1 VPLTTT
7 GERRM
12 SDELAKLME
21 QDFEETLASS
31 VEKLDQQG
39 LTSVAALARQIRD
52 KEDRIA
58 SLEEDLKAEKKA
70 LLKLTDE
77 DMPAMLAEIGISS
90 FSLDDGSQVEVKQTY
105 GASILVNNRP
115 QAYEWLRDNGYDDI
129 IKNSV
134 ICQFGRGEDDQAS
147 AFAAFAQQQGYVPE
161 QKTEIHP
168 QTLRAFVKERVEEGD
183 EFPMELFGAWVGQ
196 RAVIKKGKK

>member
-1 VPLTTT
+1 
-7 GERRM
+7 M
-12 SDELAKLME
+12 SDDITKMME
-21 QDFEETLASS
+21 QDFEETLATS

-52 KEDRIA
+52 KEGRIK
-58 SLEEDLKAEKKA
+58 SLEDDLKAEKKA

-115 QAYEWLRDNGYDDI
+115 QAYDWLRENGYDDI

>member
-1 VPLTTT
+1 
-7 GERRM
+7 M

-21 QDFEETLASS
+21 QDFEATLATS

-39 LTSVAALARQIRD
+39 LTSVAALARKIRD
-52 KEDRIA
+52 TEERIED
-58 SLEEDLKAEKKA
+58 LEKKLKAEKKM

-105 GASILVNNRP
+105 GASILVENRP
-115 QAYEWLRDNGYDDI
+115 AAYEWLRENGYDDI

-183 EFPMELFGAWVGQ
+183 AFPMELFGAWVGQ
-196 RAVIKKGKK
+196 RAVIKRGK

>member
-1 VPLTTT
+1 
-7 GERRM
+7 
-12 SDELAKLME
+12 
-21 QDFEETLASS
+21 
-31 VEKLDQQG
+31 
-39 LTSVAALARQIRD
+39 
-52 KEDRIA
+52 
-58 SLEEDLKAEKKA
+58 
-70 LLKLTDE
+70 
-77 DMPAMLAEIGISS
+77 MPAMLAEIGISS

-105 GASILVNNRP
+105 GASILVQNRP
-115 QAYEWLRDNGYDDI
+115 AAYEWLRENGYDDI

-183 EFPMELFGAWVGQ
+183 DFPMELFGAWVGQ
-196 RAVIKKGKK
+196 RAVIKKGK

>member
-1 VPLTTT
+1 
-7 GERRM
+7 M

-21 QDFEETLASS
+21 QDFEATLATS

-39 LTSVAALARQIRD
+39 LTSVAALARKIRD
-52 KEDRIA
+52 TEERIED
-58 SLEEDLKAEKKA
+58 LEKKLKAEKKM

-90 FSLDDGSQVEVKQTY
+90 LSLDDGSQVEVKQTY
-105 GASILVNNRP
+105 GASILVENRP
-115 QAYEWLRDNGYDDI
+115 AAYEWLRENGYDDI

-183 EFPMELFGAWVGQ
+183 AFPMELFGAWVGQ
-196 RAVIKKGKK
+196 RAVIKRGK

>member
-1 VPLTTT
+1 
-7 GERRM
+7 M
-12 SDELAKLME
+12 SDDITKMME
-21 QDFEETLASS
+21 QDFEETLATS

-52 KEDRIA
+52 KEDRIK
-58 SLEEDLKAEKKA
+58 SLEGDLKAEKKA

-77 DMPAMLAEIGISS
+77 DMPAMLAEIGLSS

-115 QAYEWLRDNGYDDI
+115 QAYDWLRENGYDDI

>member
-1 VPLTTT
+1 
-7 GERRM
+7 M
-12 SDELAKLME
+12 SDDITKLME
-21 QDFEETLASS
+21 QDFEETLATS

-52 KEDRIA
+52 KEDRIK
-58 SLEEDLKAEKKA
+58 SLEDDLKAEKKA

-115 QAYEWLRDNGYDDI
+115 QAYEWLRDHGYDDI
-129 IKNSV
+129 IKNTV
-134 ICQFGRGEDDQAS
+134 LCQFGRGEDDLAS
-147 AFAAFAQQQGYVPE
+147 SFAAFAKQQGYVPE

-168 QTLRAFVKERVEEGD
+168 QTLRAFVKERVEEGED
-183 EFPMELFGAWVGQ
+183 FPMELFGAWVGQ
-196 RAVIKKGKK
+196 RAVIKKGK